1 MVRTIYSFLIVS
13 LLIATTGVYA
23 SDTIVVGD
31 FLRSGTPGELPD
43 QWEVLTFDGVSKQT
57 SYQHRAEE
65 GEKGV
70 QAISQ
75 GGASGLIRRIVIDP
89 AHYPILSFS
98 WKIAGVI
105 AGANL
110 QQKSGDD
117 APARVYV
124 TFAYDASK
132 VGFWEM
138 VKFEAI
144 KFIYGEYPPIASLV
158 YVWASNSEQGTFFD
172 NPYTD
177 RVKVFVLETG
187 AEKKGQWLTE
197 HRNIVQDYVLAFGES
212 EVPMVSGVAIM
223 TDSDNTGGSATAW
236 YGNIL
241 FSKQGAE
248 KDVGLDR

>member
-1 MVRTIYSFLIVS
+1 MVRTIYSALIIGLVVV
-13 LLIATTGVYA
+13 TTGVHA
-23 SDTIVVGD
+23 SDAIVVGD
-31 FLRSGTPGELPD
+31 FSGSGASGELPD
-43 QWEVLTFDGVSKQT
+43 QWQVLLFDGVTKQT
-57 SYQHRAEE
+57 TYQYQ
-65 GEKGV
+65 GEQDGSSV

-98 WKIAGVI
+98 WKIDGIVAD
-105 AGANL
+105 ANL
-110 QQKSGDD
+110 QKKSGDD

-124 TFAYDASK
+124 TFAYDEEK

-177 RVKVFVLETG
+177 RAKVFVLEAG
-187 AEKKGQWLTE
+187 ADKKGQWLTE
-197 HRNIVQDYVLAFGES
+197 QRNIVQDYALAFGET
-212 EVPMVSGVAIM
+212 EIPMVSGVAIM
-223 TDSDNTGGSATAW
+223 TDTDNTGGAATAW

-241 FSKQGAE
+241 FLKQGAE
-248 KDVGLDR
+248 KGGGADR